1 MAFGPSRTMPG
12 ADRHAGNSTASEGGA
27 GSKLR
32 PKGQLAKHRQA
43 PGNGGGSSTGTRPVR
58 GGGQQVPASSTESTS
73 SDCRPTEEAPTPLR
87 LVPKF
92 KRVRAEEA
100 RAQGEFKRVRRAT
113 GTVSYSSYS
122 STT

>member
-1 MAFGPSRTMPG
+1 MAFGPSRTMPE
-12 ADRHAGNSTASEGGA
+12 AAGNSAAAQSGA

-43 PGNGGGSSTGTRPVR
+43 PGKGGGSSTGAQQVQD
-58 GGGQQVPASSTESTS
+58 GGQQVPASSTESAS
-73 SDCRPTEEAPTPLR
+73 SDCRPAEEAPVPLH

-100 RAQGEFKRVRRAT
+100 RTQGEFKRVRRAT
-113 GTVSYSSYS
+113 GSVSYSSYS